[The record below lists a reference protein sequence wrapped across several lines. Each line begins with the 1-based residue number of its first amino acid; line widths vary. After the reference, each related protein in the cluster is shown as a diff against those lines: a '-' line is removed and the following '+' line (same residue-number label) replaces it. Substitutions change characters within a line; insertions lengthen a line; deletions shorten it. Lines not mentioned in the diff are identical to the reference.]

1 VLLGRWADRLHDWR
15 TAIILCS
22 ITVSGAVA
30 LLLFTQNE
38 WVVFFVWTL
47 SGFLLIS
54 TGPIMD
60 AAALDL
66 THRRGSDY
74 ARLRAVGSAGFI
86 VGIVAAGALYD
97 VIGIQWLVWLM
108 FAGALVRTGAAI
120 ALPRFRDGTADRT
133 APQQQAIRE
142 FLQPGILLVL
152 FGAALIN
159 ASHGFVNVFAILH
172 WTTVGISTT
181 MASILWTISVAAEIG
196 LMWGFRRLAE
206 SVSAR
211 KCLLWAAIVSAIRWY
226 ATGTDPNILVLIVL
240 QSLHSITFALMFLA
254 SVNFIARRVEPKY
267 AAQAQSIS
275 AMMVTFC
282 MAISTWLSGWLYGIA
297 GGQGYWAMAVMA
309 IVGGILVALSY
320 KTKLQ
325 DVRMDKDVFT

>member
-1 VLLGRWADRLHDWR
+1 MPTAALSTSSAESRIAIYYGVFFLSIGSVGPFAAVWFEYLGLSPAISGAIFAAPSIVTILFTVLLGRWADRLHDWR

-108 FAGALVRTGAAI
+108 FAGALRRTGAAI

-226 ATGTDPNILVLIVL
+226 ATGTDPNILVLIVF
-240 QSLHSITFALMFLA
+240 SYGH
-254 SVNFIARRVEPKY
+254 RRRN
-267 AAQAQSIS
+267 SCRI
-275 AMMVTFC
+275 
-282 MAISTWLSGWLYGIA
+282 
-297 GGQGYWAMAVMA
+297 
-309 IVGGILVALSY
+309 
-320 KTKLQ
+320 KL
-325 DVRMDKDVFT
+325 